1 MMVTTP
7 PGVMVLKACYADTG
21 QVGLVLIDPV
31 GGALANPA
39 AVRIGIV

>member
-1 MMVTTP
+1 MVALQECYRDTDQLA
-7 PGVMVLKACYADTG
+7 VVLSG
-21 QVGLVLIDPV
+21 RG